1 MAEQILHSQADRSLV
16 NEGNPSRGRT
26 NPGRSSGGQG
36 ARLSMK
42 NKIETEFD
50 IEGDPLGVFKEFY
63 FKVTTNLGFDRD
75 RARNVAEKAAV
86 RTQALIDEI
95 ADEDKVF
102 DFAEDKENIAK
113 LMSEVLEEILKDQ
126 VM

>member
-1 MAEQILHSQADRSLV
+1 MARRSI
-16 NEGNPSRGRT
+16 
-26 NPGRSSGGQG
+26 
-36 ARLSMK
+36 K
-42 NKIETEFD
+42 NKLETEFD

-86 RTQALIDEI
+86 RTQALLDEI
-95 ADEDKVF
+95 ADEDK
-102 DFAEDKENIAK
+102 DFAEDNEKIAK

>member
-1 MAEQILHSQADRSLV
+1 
-16 NEGNPSRGRT
+16 
-26 NPGRSSGGQG
+26 
-36 ARLSMK
+36 MK
-42 NKIETEFD
+42 NKLETEFD

-95 ADEDKVF
+95 ADEDNVF
-102 DFAEDKENIAK
+102 DFVESNENIVR
-113 LMSEVLEEILKDQ
+113 LMSEVLEGILKDQ

>member
-1 MAEQILHSQADRSLV
+1 
-16 NEGNPSRGRT
+16 
-26 NPGRSSGGQG
+26 
-36 ARLSMK
+36 MK
-42 NKIETEFD
+42 NKLETEFD

-86 RTQALIDEI
+86 KTQALIDEF
-95 ADEDKVF
+95 ADEDNVF
-102 DFAEDKENIAK
+102 DLVESNENIVR

>member
-1 MAEQILHSQADRSLV
+1 
-16 NEGNPSRGRT
+16 
-26 NPGRSSGGQG
+26 
-36 ARLSMK
+36 MK
-42 NKIETEFD
+42 NKFETEFD

-86 RTQALIDEI
+86 KTQALIDEI
-95 ADEDKVF
+95 ADEDNDF
-102 DFAEDKENIAK
+102 DFAEDNENIVR
-113 LMSEVLEEILKDQ
+113 LMSEVLEGILKDQ